1 MGIAPYGWY
10 LFGWDCMGMGIG
22 MDMDM
27 DMNMDMGMGMGMD
40 RLRVFC
46 KKHLLKCLEDYH
58 LFCS

>member
-1 MGIAPYGWY
+1 MGAWY
-10 LFGWDCMGMGIG
+10 SMG
-22 MDMDM
+22 
-27 DMNMDMGMGMGMD
+27 MGMGMGMD